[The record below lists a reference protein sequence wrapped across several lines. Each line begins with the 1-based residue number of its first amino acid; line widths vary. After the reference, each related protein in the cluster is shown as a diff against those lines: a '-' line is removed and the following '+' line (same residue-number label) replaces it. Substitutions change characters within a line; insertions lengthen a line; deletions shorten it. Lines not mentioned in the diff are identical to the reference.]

1 MKDLFTDLEGRRLR
15 FDGTSVI
22 DPDRLVT
29 ALLRGVPPSKLRLT
43 GVDPDVARFNTAV
56 DAPEQLREVDP
67 TEPVNLSFEWLLPK
81 SYLELD
87 VYERVGRAYEAL
99 IPELYQ
105 RYSQRQ
111 YDEALERISVELAE
125 FERRG
130 MVNFLRTIIY
140 VLDVFREKQ
149 VVWGVGR
156 GSSCASYILFLLGLH
171 AVDCV
176 WYNVPYTE
184 FFHS

>member
-1 MKDLFTDLEGRRLR
+1 MKDPFTDLEDRRLR
-15 FDGTSVI
+15 FDGVSVI

-29 ALLRGVPPSKLRLT
+29 ALLRGVPPTKLRLT
-43 GVDPDVARFNTAV
+43 EVDTDVDRFNAAV
-56 DAPEQLREVDP
+56 DALEQLREVDP
-67 TEPVNLSFEWLLPK
+67 TEPINLSFDWLLPAD
-81 SYLELD
+81 YANLD

-99 IPELYQ
+99 TPELYS
-105 RYSQRQ
+105 RYSQQQ
-111 YDEALERISVELAE
+111 YDAAFERISTELAE

-140 VLDVFREKQ
+140 ILDVFREKQ

-184 FFHS
+184 FFHG